1 MHVVRVKSGYPTI
14 SRVRV
19 WLLSSLGQSRLQKSC
34 SHAVKLLF
42 LLCRPLNHLG
52 QGFHR
57 NHVGCELCQT
67 LGPFPVYTSTSYLAR
82 SIG

>member
-1 MHVVRVKSGYPTI
+1 MHVVRVRSGYPTI

-19 WLLSSLGQSRLQKSC
+19 WLLSSLGQSRLQKCC

-52 QGFHR
+52 QGQAPLFSI
-57 NHVGCELCQT
+57 ETT
-67 LGPFPVYTSTSYLAR
+67 LDVSYVKR
-82 SIG
+82 